1 VQVVSE
7 QVDQVDGVVP
17 GVGAGVPREQHE
29 GDVADPLAG
38 PGVRVLQSHRRL
50 LIAEQY
56 GWCGGLGLPS
66 LPELSHEDLAED
78 DVAGVLEDGGEDDG
92 DPVGLGLHVHRLVI
106 AVVDHGLGLTL
117 LASLLHNNLSKK
129 MMDLKC

>member
-1 VQVVSE
+1 MSCSPI
-7 QVDQVDGVVP
+7 G
-17 GVGAGVPREQHE
+17 GS
-29 GDVADPLAG
+29 
-38 PGVRVLQSHRRL
+38 LQLNCTISIIIDL
-50 LIAEQY
+50 TIIYSLIAEQY

-92 DPVGLGLHVHRLVI
+92 DPVGLGLHVHRLVV

-117 LASLLHNNLSKK
+117 LASLLHNNLSEKRWI
-129 MMDLKC
+129 